1 MKILRNKYLKA
12 GLIITLVFWV
22 QEMTASSILDFK
34 RLESFILIFIPLL
47 FLFILLIKNIYRYY
61 LDEIKTTSVKVNIT
75 FYSFLIFGFLLISF
89 GEKNKICFSGNCEN
103 GYGIALYKST
113 GDGDLFGIYFS
124 NNIVWYEQNSVDRI
138 YEGEFQDGSP
148 NGTGEEF
155 NMIYEYDS
163 NTNNK
168 LYVDGIFVRKGVFI
182 NGRLVE
188 SVYGDTLV
196 KLGKG
201 SIKSI
206 LEYHLLDYNG
216 KRNNLYWK

>member
-103 GYGIALYKST
+103 GYGVALYKSM
-113 GDGDLFGIYFS
+113 GEGDLFGLYFS

-155 NMIYEYDS
+155 NLMYDY
-163 NTNNK
+163 NFYTHCYRN
-168 LYVDGIFVRKGVFI
+168 VDGIFVNKGVFK
-182 NGRLVE
+182 NGILVE
-188 SVYGDTLV
+188 SIYGDTLS
-196 KLGKG
+196 KLGEG

-216 KRNNLYWK
+216 KRNKLYWK